1 MNVFQSWFTIN
12 CILRIQVDVVWI
24 WKAFKLNYVSDA
36 CCFSEAKNIFCD
48 MYFHPPYDI
57 AFGSQ
62 VSEKVNG
69 NRSVVFALNE
79 IVWIA
84 NYTNLREANSN
95 QL

>member
-1 MNVFQSWFTIN
+1 
-12 CILRIQVDVVWI
+12 
-24 WKAFKLNYVSDA
+24 
-36 CCFSEAKNIFCD
+36 

-79 IVWIA
+79 IV
-84 NYTNLREANSN
+84 
-95 QL
+95 